1 MLLGNNELNLNLKD
15 NIGETPLD
23 LAFKNG
29 NIEVI
34 KLLLVASLNHIN
46 TKISEKKDEDALKYA
61 IKELEQIKTY
71 LTIE

>member
-46 TKISEKKDEDALKYA
+46 TKISGKKD
-61 IKELEQIKTY
+61 
-71 LTIE
+71 